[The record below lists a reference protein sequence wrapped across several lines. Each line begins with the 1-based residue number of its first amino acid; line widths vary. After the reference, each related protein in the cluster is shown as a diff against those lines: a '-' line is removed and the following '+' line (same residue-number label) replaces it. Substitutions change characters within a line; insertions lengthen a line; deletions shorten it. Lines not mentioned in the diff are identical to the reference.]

1 MTGKQETTFEAL
13 KRLIAPFNTTGI
25 AIQPGTDISADLNID
40 SVSVMDF
47 VMLVEDHFSVD
58 IPLNDLSETRTMA
71 DLVKVVDTRRKP

>member
-40 SVSVMDF
+40 SVSVQNNYNF
-47 VMLVEDHFSVD
+47 VIKYS
-58 IPLNDLSETRTMA
+58 LNDR
-71 DLVKVVDTRRKP
+71 DLCAFKYRYFCMSDLRPFWEE